1 MCSAFSHS
9 FIATPS
15 STENVRVKC
24 NFPAKSQ
31 SCRVRKTQNPRFVLE
46 RLKGNVTVTI
56 SHAKVNPAVLQH
68 THVTTDLRRENTQ
81 KQDWRDCCQACG
93 SEFIPQN
100 PHCKKT
106 KLTHSSYLWTFIH
119 SLWHV
124 YVHTHKHKR
133 IKCSWGQTQPGVVAH
148 ACDFNSRT

>member
-1 MCSAFSHS
+1 MPNKKSCDGMCSAFSHS

-15 STENVRVKC
+15 SIENVRV

-31 SCRVRKTQNPRFVLE
+31 SCRVRKTQTLDFVLE
-46 RLKGNVTVTI
+46 SLKGNVTMTI

-68 THVTTDLRRENTQ
+68 THITTDLQRENTQ
-81 KQDWRDCCQACG
+81 NQDWRDCCQAWG
-93 SEFIPQN
+93 SESIPQN

-106 KLTHSSYLWTFIH
+106 KLTHSSYLWAFIH

-124 YVHTHKHKR
+124 YVYTHKPKE
-133 IKCSWGQTQPGVVAH
+133 
-148 ACDFNSRT
+148 

>member
-1 MCSAFSHS
+1 MPNKKSWDGMCSSFSHS

-15 STENVRVKC
+15 SIENVRV
-24 NFPAKSQ
+24 NFLAKSQ
-31 SCRVRKTQNPRFVLE
+31 SCRVRKIQTLDFVLE
-46 RLKGNVTVTI
+46 SLKGNVTMTI

-68 THVTTDLRRENTQ
+68 THVTTDLQRENTQ
-81 KQDWRDCCQACG
+81 NQDWRDYCQAWG

-106 KLTHSSYLWTFIH
+106 KLTHSSYLWAFIH

-124 YVHTHKHKR
+124 YVYTHKPKE
-133 IKCSWGQTQPGVVAH
+133 
-148 ACDFNSRT
+148 